1 MANHMRR
8 TLIMGAASAL
18 PVTLAAG
25 VGLLIPVRVLAADGN
40 RAAFEVKVMAEALK
54 SIGAASPAGSKD
66 IVIKVPEIAENGA
79 VLPVEV
85 LSNIAGTESIHLLVE
100 KNPFPLNSTFRFSN
114 GAESYVSTRIKMG
127 QTSMLHVVVKAGDKY
142 YTAAREV
149 KVTIG
154 GCGG

>member
-1 MANHMRR
+1 MTNSMRR
-8 TLIMGAASAL
+8 TLILGVASAV

-25 VGLLIPVRVLAADGN
+25 VGLLMPASVLAADGN
-40 RAAFEVKVMAEALK
+40 RAAFEAKGMDGALK
-54 SIGAASPAGSKD
+54 SIGAVSPVGSKD
-66 IVIKVPEIAENGA
+66 IVIMAPEVAENGG
-79 VLPVEV
+79 VVPIQV
-85 LSNIAGTESIHLLVE
+85 LSNIAGTESIFLLVE
-100 KNPFPLNSTFRFSN
+100 KNPFPLNSAFRFSN

-127 QTSMLHVVVKAGDKY
+127 QTSMLHVVVKAGDKF

>member
-1 MANHMRR
+1 MTNQIRR
-8 TLIMGAASAL
+8 TLIIGAASAV
-18 PVTLAAG
+18 PVTLAAS
-25 VGLLIPVRVLAADGN
+25 VGLLTPARVLAADGN
-40 RAAFEVKVMAEALK
+40 RAAFEAKGMADALK

-66 IVIKVPEIAENGA
+66 IVIKAPETAENGA
-79 VLPVEV
+79 VVPVEV
-85 LSNIAGTESIHLLVE
+85 LSNIAGTESIFLLVE

-114 GAESYVSTRIKMG
+114 GVESHVSIRIKMG